1 MAGAGV
7 AMIISSPKP
16 PIDVWY
22 LMQAAE
28 HALDHGRNIYTTK
41 WSTGVPGEVTNGFAY
56 LPASA
61 VLLWPFHMALGDVR
75 YGLLAAMVGTGLL
88 MVRFGHRRLGLVA
101 ATLLLLYPRALL
113 GIEQSWVD
121 PLVLVT
127 VALLVVAMARNQ
139 RGWALVALAVC
150 LACKQQ
156 AWILLP
162 VAALWKDFGWRRAGA
177 AAVAAV
183 AFTLPWVV
191 AAPRAFYNGAIR
203 YDLFLPARDTSN
215 SLSLY
220 SFLVQHGVNPGFGF
234 TIGATTGAI
243 ALCRWRLPNDA
254 FGFCLSAAIVEATF
268 NLCSKQP
275 YFNEWELAAG
285 LALLAVAFGT
295 VQRSNLT
302 DRGQAQERVLA
313 ALAAG
318 AGATPARA
326 SSVDHVAE

>member
-1 MAGAGV
+1 
-7 AMIISSPKP
+7 
-16 PIDVWY
+16 
-22 LMQAAE
+22 
-28 HALDHGRNIYTTK
+28 
-41 WSTGVPGEVTNGFAY
+41 
-56 LPASA
+56 
-61 VLLWPFHMALGDVR
+61 
-75 YGLLAAMVGTGLL
+75 
-88 MVRFGHRRLGLVA
+88 
-101 ATLLLLYPRALL
+101 
-113 GIEQSWVD
+113 
-121 PLVLVT
+121 
-127 VALLVVAMARNQ
+127 
-139 RGWALVALAVC
+139 
-150 LACKQQ
+150 
-156 AWILLP
+156 
-162 VAALWKDFGWRRAGA
+162 
-177 AAVAAV
+177 
-183 AFTLPWVV
+183 VV